1 MLVRNMPM
9 PITVPFSFI
18 ESFKAY
24 ENEVVSYTQ
33 RSADYPGGMFLMAKD
48 QSFVNGQN
56 MAKNRETAVNFKN
69 LFIRNEE
76 NVARNLSVIDEEKCK
91 RVLNRIRDMGL
102 DKGEIGKDKTT
113 GNKLADEAYMD
124 QNFSKEFYED
134 MINAQ
139 NYCMMFEMNEDFLN
153 IEGYERR
160 LKEMLS
166 TNATVLPLYEEQ
178 KKKLEDSKLQQDK
191 LTDQKLSTD
200 ATVENLKARLEQSI
214 ADGDQDYTDMLREN
228 IAELEKQSKE
238 IWEIYIGYGEAE
250 KAYEQSVNNLYKQ
263 ADLKDSDYVTE
274 GKLNTLKQ
282 LKEMFSDKQ
291 NRFIISSYVDLFAAY
306 LLKNGIKIDGSYTN
320 SQIFDEAL
328 EGRAVY
334 NKESKETAV
343 SQAQALQMG
352 ADASWRARRN
362 HTKIYNKKVE
372 YVTSGQYKKEYD
384 ELQKKEKK

>member
-1 MLVRNMPM
+1 M
-9 PITVPFSFI
+9 
-18 ESFKAY
+18 
-24 ENEVVSYTQ
+24 
-33 RSADYPGGMFLMAKD
+33 
-48 QSFVNGQN
+48 
-56 MAKNRETAVNFKN
+56 
-69 LFIRNEE
+69 
-76 NVARNLSVIDEEKCK
+76 
-91 RVLNRIRDMGL
+91 
-102 DKGEIGKDKTT
+102 
-113 GNKLADEAYMD
+113 
-124 QNFSKEFYED
+124 
-134 MINAQ
+134 
-139 NYCMMFEMNEDFLN
+139 
-153 IEGYERR
+153 
-160 LKEMLS
+160 
-166 TNATVLPLYEEQ
+166 
-178 KKKLEDSKLQQDK
+178 
-191 LTDQKLSTD
+191 DQKLSTD